1 MGRIP
6 TDSYD
11 DPFQRYSYR
20 SDLIEGLR
28 SGDGELVCGRVTVR
42 VARTFGFCWGVD
54 RAVAMVRD
62 AIAEHPPGR
71 IWLLDQIIHNPK
83 VNADFRSQ
91 GVRFVRG
98 PFADPDGGLPG
109 PDDVV
114 VIPAFSATVED
125 QRMLADVGCTV
136 IDTTC
141 PWVVRP
147 HKRTL
152 KYVEDGYTTVIH
164 GLVRHEETAASCSLI
179 ASEGGHY
186 LVVADQ
192 DEAGRL
198 CAYLRGECSGAEL
211 LAGLSPEAYSRDFD
225 PDQHLRQI
233 GCINQTTM
241 LASETRAI
249 EAMIREAIAGRDGAE
264 LAAENFRELNTICK
278 ATQDNQDAV
287 SDLSERGHLDLLIV
301 VGGYD
306 SSNTRNLTRV
316 GRGRYPSYHV
326 IGPEAIGD
334 DGIRHR
340 DPESGQ
346 IVTSADW
353 LPAGEITVGFTAGAS
368 TPDTLLGDTVR
379 AVLTAA
385 GAPVEAVVGP

>member
-1 MGRIP
+1 MSR
-6 TDSYD
+6 TRSDSYD

-20 SDLIEGLR
+20 SDLIEALR

-62 AIAEHPPGR
+62 AIAEHAPGR

-83 VNADFRSQ
+83 VNADFRSL

-98 PFADPDGGLPG
+98 PFADPAGGLPG

-125 QRMLADVGCTV
+125 QRMLADIGCTV

-152 KYVEDGYTTVIH
+152 KYVEDGFTTVIH

-186 LVVADQ
+186 LVVADRE
-192 DEAGRL
+192 EAGRL
-198 CAYLRGECSGAEL
+198 CAFLRGECSASEL
-211 LAGLSPEAYSRDFD
+211 LERLSPEAHSRDFD
-225 PDQHLRQI
+225 PALHLAQV
-233 GCINQTTM
+233 GSINQTTM

-249 EAMIREAIAGRDGAE
+249 EAMIRQAIAERDGAE
-264 LAAENFRELNTICK
+264 RAAENFRELNTICK

-287 SDLSERGHLDLLIV
+287 SELAERGQLDLLIV

-316 GRGRYPSYHV
+316 GNGRFPSFHV
-326 IGPEAIGD
+326 IGPEAIGE

-340 DPESGQ
+340 DPEAGQ

-353 LPAGEITVGFTAGAS
+353 LPEGPITVAFTAGAS
-368 TPDTLLGDTVR
+368 TPDALLGDTMR
-379 AVLTAA
+379 AVLVAA
-385 GAPVEAVVGP
+385 GAPVEAVVGT